1 MTNMLMTLVV
11 YNLFKQIIKILDKK
25 KAQIQKNVSL
35 QKLVS
40 LSCRVQLKNV

>member
-25 KAQIQKNVSL
+25 KAQIQKKMYL
-35 QKLVS
+35 
-40 LSCRVQLKNV
+40 CKN

>member
-25 KAQIQKNVSL
+25 KAQIQKKCIFAKISFTIL
-35 QKLVS
+35 
-40 LSCRVQLKNV
+40 